1 MNDIIKVSVRKRGE
15 YMETKCP
22 ICGAPL
28 ADGKCGYCGY
38 ATREPVQ
45 ESENIYSDLGQA
57 EIEQRQQENVVVSP
71 ILNSMGIV
79 PGISRK
85 SKTTALLLCIFLGG
99 LGVHRFYVGKGG
111 TGILYLFTVGFLGIG
126 WIIDIIRIATGSFRD
141 EFDLPLKQ

>member
-1 MNDIIKVSVRKRGE
+1 
-15 YMETKCP
+15 METKCP

-38 ATREPVQ
+38 ATREPGQ
-45 ESENIYSDLGQA
+45 ESENINSDFGQT
-57 EIEQRQQENVVVSP
+57 ETEQWQQEDVVGSP
-71 ILNSMGIV
+71 MINNMGIV

-99 LGVHRFYVGKGG
+99 LGAHRFYVGKGG
-111 TGILYLFTVGFLGIG
+111 TGILYLFTVGFFGVG
-126 WIIDIIRIATGSFRD
+126 WIIDIIRIATGSYRD

>member
-1 MNDIIKVSVRKRGE
+1 
-15 YMETKCP
+15 METKCP

-38 ATREPVQ
+38 TARGMEQERENV
-45 ESENIYSDLGQA
+45 NSDFKQT
-57 EIEQRQQENVVVSP
+57 EKEQRQQGDVVGGP
-71 ILNSMGIV
+71 MLNNMGIV

-111 TGILYLFTVGFLGIG
+111 TGILYLFTAGLFGIG
-126 WIIDIIRIATGSFRD
+126 
-141 EFDLPLKQ
+141 

>member
-1 MNDIIKVSVRKRGE
+1 
-15 YMETKCP
+15 MEIKCP

-38 ATREPVQ
+38 VIREMSR
-45 ESENIYSDLGQA
+45 ESENINFGFEQN
-57 EIEQRQQENVVVSP
+57 ETEQRKQEDVIGNP
-71 ILNSMGIV
+71 MLNNMGIV

-99 LGVHRFYVGKGG
+99 IGAHRFYVGKGG
-111 TGILYLFTVGFLGIG
+111 TGILYLFTAGFFGIG

-141 EFDLPLKQ
+141 EFDLLLGQ

>member
-1 MNDIIKVSVRKRGE
+1 
-15 YMETKCP
+15 METKCP

-38 ATREPVQ
+38 TARGMEQERENV
-45 ESENIYSDLGQA
+45 NSDFKQT
-57 EIEQRQQENVVVSP
+57 EKEQRQQGDVVGGP
-71 ILNSMGIV
+71 MLNNMGIV

-111 TGILYLFTVGFLGIG
+111 TGILYLFTAGLFGIG
-126 WIIDIIRIATGSFRD
+126 WIIDIIRIATGSFKD